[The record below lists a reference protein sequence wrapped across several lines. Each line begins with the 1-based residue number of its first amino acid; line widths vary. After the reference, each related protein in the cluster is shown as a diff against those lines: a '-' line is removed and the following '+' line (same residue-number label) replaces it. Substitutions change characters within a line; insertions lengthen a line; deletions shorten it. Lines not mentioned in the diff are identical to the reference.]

1 MRKAGVLVRP
11 AVDLLHG
18 PRRLDLC
25 GEAAWRALRQE
36 VVRRQVSFV
45 RLGVPCA
52 TFSAALRGRARLR
65 SARDPVGPESVEK
78 IRRASFVVRES

>member
-25 GEAAWRALRQE
+25 EESAWRSLRQE
-36 VVRRQVSFV
+36 VVRRRVSFV
-45 RLGVPCA
+45 HFGVPCT

-65 SARDPVGPESVEK
+65 SVRDPVGPES
-78 IRRASFVVRES
+78 